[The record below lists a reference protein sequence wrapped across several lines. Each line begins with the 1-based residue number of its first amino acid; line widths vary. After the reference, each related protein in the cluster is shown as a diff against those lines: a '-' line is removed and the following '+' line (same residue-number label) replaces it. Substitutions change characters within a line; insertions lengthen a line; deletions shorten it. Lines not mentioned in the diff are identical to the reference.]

1 MNPTYRTLPWV
12 AQSCRGMFAAHAT
25 SESIRDHLMARR
37 TELAA
42 LDREITWLEGLLVQ
56 REEATR

>member
-1 MNPTYRTLPWV
+1 
-12 AQSCRGMFAAHAT
+12 MFAAHAT